1 MSNNDTQCVVFR
13 SHNHYFES
21 ESSLNRVLS
30 NSIEFDAGDVIYVPA
45 YKQQYVDEIVTPA
58 VPAKPVEPEIGL
70 SWESRTKTHIYT
82 IVDNIDNGEFIVYW
96 RCNKQYG
103 TMSMTVEELAI
114 HAEHINYPTTPE
126 VPAVTRTVRIWV
138 KL

>member
-13 SHNHYFES
+13 SNNHYFEPK
-21 ESSLNRVLS
+21 SSLNRVL
-30 NSIEFDAGDVIYVPA
+30 NDGIEFDAGDVIYVPA
-45 YKQQYVDEIVTPA
+45 YKQQYVEDIVTPA

-70 SWESRTKTHIYT
+70 SWKHDS
-82 IVDNIDNGEFIVYW
+82 IVFKVIDKFNDIWIVYW
-96 RCNKQYG
+96 RSETGGIGTICFCADRLKNYVERYG
-103 TMSMTVEELAI
+103 
-114 HAEHINYPTTPE
+114 YPTTPE